1 LSGSAA
7 PVDTEDGQRLGV
19 VGTYTDITCLHELQ
33 KERDLYLHTISHD
46 LRTPLTVIQGYAQV
60 LLDLSAREG
69 AGEQTRPVCAEIL
82 KGTRKMS
89 RMIEDLVE
97 TARLE
102 GGKLVPEKTFLEVDS
117 FVRQLA
123 QDQPGVIDR
132 DRLRIEATEDLPPV
146 QADPHLL
153 ERILLNLLTN
163 AQKYSPP
170 GSPVRLT
177 VRQGEG
183 EILVSVSD
191 TGQGIEPKDQP
202 HIFERFYRPEGRR
215 QRDSVGL
222 GLYITRK
229 LVESHG
235 GRIWVESEPDKGSTF
250 FFTLPASG
258 AVLFPSKK

>member
-1 LSGSAA
+1 LSSSAA
-7 PVDTEDGQRLGV
+7 PVYTEDGQRVGL
-19 VGTYTDITCLHELQ
+19 VGTYTDITAIHELQ

-60 LLDLSAREG
+60 LLDLSAKEG
-69 AGEQTRPVCAEIL
+69 AGEQTRPVCTEIL

-102 GGKLVPEKTFLEVDS
+102 GGKLVPEKTAVEMDS

-123 QDQPGVIDR
+123 QEQPGVIDQ
-132 DRLRIEATEDLPPV
+132 DRLQIDISGGLPPV
-146 QADPHLL
+146 PADPHLL
-153 ERILLNLLTN
+153 ERILANLVTN

-170 GSPVRLT
+170 ESPVRLR
-177 VRQGEG
+177 VRAKDG
-183 EILVSVSD
+183 EIIISVSD
-191 TGQGIEPKDQP
+191 SGQGIEPKDQP

-215 QRDSVGL
+215 RRDSVGL

-235 GRIWVESEPDKGSTF
+235 GRIWVESKPGKGSTF

-258 AVLFPSKK
+258 VVPFPAEK